1 MAANE
6 KLIQELQEKYV
17 AVLRNMFEL
26 LDHSLSGHT
35 GGSMSM
41 LDIIIALY
49 FHHLKLN
56 PPDYDWAERAK
67 LVLSKRYYCD
77 VIYSVLVEIGYL
89 SRESLKGYFDY

>member
-6 KLIQELQEKYV
+6 KLIQELHDKYV
-17 AVLRNMFEL
+17 TVLQNMFEL

-49 FHHLKLN
+49 FHMSI
-56 PPDYDWAERAK
+56 
-67 LVLSKRYYCD
+67 VFIFLS
-77 VIYSVLVEIGYL
+77 VFFSE
-89 SRESLKGYFDY
+89 FHTHN